1 MEKGHAVYSTKSKI
15 LRGIVWVLMLI
26 LALFM
31 VFPILYIILGSFK
44 ENSELLVGGTNILP
58 SHWVFSN
65 YSDAWKQANFA
76 TYTCLLYTSDAADDL
91 LCYDDYAS
99 YIYYVRICIFQ
110 KEFPGKRTPV
120 QPVCSV
126 YVYQCGFCF
135 IKTSV

>member
-76 TYTCLLYTSDAADDL
+76 TYTMNSIFLALG
-91 LCYDDYAS
+91 YDDYAS

>member
-58 SHWVFSN
+58 SHWYFPITQMHGSRLI
-65 YSDAWKQANFA
+65 
-76 TYTCLLYTSDAADDL
+76 LLPTL
-91 LCYDDYAS
+91 
-99 YIYYVRICIFQ
+99 
-110 KEFPGKRTPV
+110 
-120 QPVCSV
+120 
-126 YVYQCGFCF
+126 
-135 IKTSV
+135 